1 MPFRL
6 APALTFK
13 PDELYRVPTADGSAI
28 ALGRYHAR
36 GRRLWEEPV
45 VLGHSLGTNRF
56 NLDFDERYSLA
67 RFLARHGFESWV
79 LELRGHGLA
88 GSSEGATFDTEAE
101 HDVAAALTAVVST
114 GPKQVFWV
122 GHSRG
127 GLLAYAHLARNP
139 RAPIRA
145 VVTLGSPLTFELQ
158 PGVQRFVSAV
168 GPTLKLP
175 VVPLRLGGKA
185 WPLGLPP
192 DPVGKYLLRAENTD
206 PLVIRQAISHV
217 VADVP
222 GGVARQF
229 ARWVRTGAFDGED
242 GFDYRRGLKALS
254 APVLAIAG
262 AKDLLAPAPS
272 AHLISQYASG
282 PVELVT
288 AGRASG
294 FSADYGHGDLVLGRR
309 APEEIFPRVAE
320 FLARHATPAPA

>member
-36 GRRLWEEPV
+36 ERRLWEEPV
-45 VLGHSLGTNRF
+45 ILGHSLGTNRF

-88 GSSEGATFDTEAE
+88 GSSQGATFDTEAE

-114 GPKQVFWV
+114 GPAQAFWV

-139 RAPIRA
+139 KAPLRAI
-145 VVTLGSPLTFELQ
+145 VTLGSPLTFELQ

-168 GPTLKLP
+168 APTLKLP

-206 PLVIRQAISHV
+206 PVVIRQAIAHV
-217 VADVP
+217 AADVP

-242 GFDYRRGLKALS
+242 GFDYRRALKALS
-254 APVLAIAG
+254 VPVLALAG
-262 AKDLLAPAPS
+262 AEDLLSPPAS
-272 AHLISQYASG
+272 AHLIGKLASG

-288 AGRASG
+288 AGRAGG
-294 FSADYGHGDLVLGRR
+294 FSTDYGHGDLVLGRK

-320 FLARHATPAPA
+320 FLARHATPA